1 MIIIEV
7 AQQTELTDGQMKMSL
22 NHFLQLVDLYLDEE

>member
-7 AQQTELTDGQMKMSL
+7 AQQTELTGAQMKMSL

>member
-1 MIIIEV
+1 MIIIKV
-7 AQQTELTDGQMKMSL
+7 AQQTELTGAQMKMSL